1 MERFKKIETG
11 WKYSIDIWSAELKAE
26 EVYEED
32 FKDYKLLAFDWFF
45 NSDTKVC
52 VVLDKNEKVVFIV
65 EHHTEP
71 KSFIRLKYE
80 KDCKYIKCEDNF
92 KRIVTEFMLTNDTAL
107 CTRIEEI
114 LTKKEKIRNDK

>member
-11 WKYSIDIWSAELKAE
+11 WKYSTDTWSAELKAE
-26 EVYEED
+26 EMYEED

-52 VVLDKNEKVVFIV
+52 VVLDKNKKMVFIV
-65 EHHTEP
+65 ERHIEP
-71 KSFIRLKYE
+71 KTFIRLKYE
-80 KDCKYIKCEDNF
+80 KDGKYIKCEDNF
-92 KRIVTEFMLTNDTAL
+92 KHIVTEFMLTNDTAL

-114 LTKKEKIRNDK
+114 LTKKEKIKNDK

>member
-11 WKYSIDIWSAELKAE
+11 WKYIIDIWSAELKAE

-65 EHHTEP
+65 EHHTAP

-80 KDCKYIKCEDNF
+80 KDGKYIKCEDSF